1 MAGYNIKETQF
12 SLFSGLDEK
21 LTVGDVL
28 SYISNIDSQTESDDV
43 IYGTDP
49 DYEPVYNIKNSNTE
63 QLRYRRKLL
72 EQSTINFNVSKPPEN
87 ISSKGCDLYSQF
99 YDWLA
104 KEFQWTANFIT
115 SYQWKNRNTILS
127 ALAIIPL
134 KIYSEIHN
142 KDLRYNFN
150 YQIQNELSSSVV
162 RKAAGEL
169 INEMLQVEGGITGQ
183 VNNIIQS
190 IQGIMDISYDIL
202 QRQEAASGGTTRE
215 GGLESATQFKN
226 QIISTFKMKQ
236 HETVKLWGSSR
247 LTMTQK
253 LKFIFRQTSPENL
266 HLVYY
271 PLFKLILMATPFTY
285 TLGVDSSE
293 EDEITDKSVLS
304 GLTEIVPPVSLQYN
318 FGNGLFLNEYC
329 IISDLKYELYDY
341 KFADDRQ
348 SQIIPDKL
356 INKIIPTVQEVEVSL
371 DSILP
376 LAQYYRL
383 LKNKPYWRR
392 VGSPLGTKVNN
403 PVSDIFSQQGEQL

>member
-1 MAGYNIKETQF
+1 MGYNIKETQF

-28 SYISNIDSQTESDDV
+28 SYISKIDSQTKSDDV
-43 IYGTDP
+43 VYGTDP

-72 EQSTINFNVSKPPEN
+72 EQSTINFNVSKPGN
-87 ISSKGCDLYSQF
+87 ISSKGHDLYSQF
-99 YDWLA
+99 YDWLSTDF
-104 KEFQWTANFIT
+104 KWTANFIT
-115 SYQWKNRNTILS
+115 SYQWDNRNSILS
-127 ALAIIPL
+127 AFSEIPL

-150 YQIQNELSSSVV
+150 YQIQNELSNSVV

-169 INEMLQVEGGITGQ
+169 IGEMLQVEGGIAGQ

-190 IQGIMDISYDIL
+190 IQGIMDISYDVL
-202 QRQEAASGGTTRE
+202 QRQEASSGGTTKE

-285 TLGVDSSE
+285 TLGVDSTE

-341 KFADDRQ
+341 KFADERQ
-348 SQIIPDKL
+348 SQMIPAKL
-356 INKIIPTVQEVEVSL
+356 NSRIIPTVQEVEVSL

-383 LKNKPYWRR
+383 LKNKPQ
-392 VGSPLGTKVNN
+392 GLPKGISTNN
-403 PVSDIFSQQGEQL
+403 NNQISDILTQ

>member
-1 MAGYNIKETQF
+1 MAGYSIKEAQF
-12 SLFSGLDEK
+12 SLFSGLEEK
-21 LTVGDVL
+21 LTVGDIITYL
-28 SYISNIDSQTESDDV
+28 NNIKSYSIETNDI
-43 IYGTDP
+43 IFGTDP

-72 EQSTINFNVSKPPEN
+72 EQSTINFNVSQPGN
-87 ISSKGCDLYSQF
+87 ISSKGHDLYSQF
-99 YDWLA
+99 YDWLSTDF
-104 KEFQWTANFIT
+104 KWTANFIT
-115 SYQWKNRNTILS
+115 SYQWNNRNSILS
-127 ALAIIPL
+127 ALAENPL

-150 YQIQNELSSSVV
+150 YQIQNELSNSVV

-169 INEMLQVEGGITGQ
+169 IGEMLQVEGGMAGQ

-190 IQGIMDISYDIL
+190 IQDIMDISYDVL
-202 QRQEAASGGTTRE
+202 QRQEASSGGTTKE

-253 LKFIFRQTSPENL
+253 LKFIFRQTKPENL
-266 HLVYY
+266 YMVYY
-271 PLFKLILMATPFTY
+271 PLFTLILMATPFTY
-285 TLGVDSSE
+285 TLGVDSTE
-293 EDEITDKSVLS
+293 EDEITDKSILS

-348 SQIIPDKL
+348 NQVIPTKL
-356 INKIIPTVQEVEVSL
+356 NNRIIPTVQEVEVSL

-392 VGSPLGTKVNN
+392 VGSLMGSKVNN
-403 PVSDIFSQQGEQL
+403 QVSDILSQQGEQL

>member
-1 MAGYNIKETQF
+1 MAGYSIKEAQF
-12 SLFSGLDEK
+12 SLFSGLEEK
-21 LTVGDVL
+21 LTVGDIITYL
-28 SYISNIDSQTESDDV
+28 NSIKSYSIETNDI
-43 IYGTDP
+43 IFGTDP
-49 DYEPVYNIKNSNTE
+49 DYEPAHSIKTSNNE
-63 QLRYRRKLL
+63 SLQYRRKLL
-72 EQSTINFNVSKPPEN
+72 EQSTINFEVSDVGST
-87 ISSKGCDLYSQF
+87 SSKGHDLYSQF
-99 YDWLA
+99 YDWLS
-104 KEFQWTANFIT
+104 KNFQWTANFIT
-115 SYQWKNRNTILS
+115 SYQWNNRTTILKE
-127 ALAIIPL
+127 LTKNPL
-134 KIYSEIHN
+134 KLYSEIHN

-150 YQIQNELSSSVV
+150 YQIQNELSNSVV

-169 INEMLQVEGGITGQ
+169 ITEMLQVEGGIAGQ

-190 IQGIMDISYDIL
+190 IQGIMDISYDVL
-202 QRQEAASGGTTRE
+202 QRQEASSGGTTKE

-253 LKFIFRQTSPENL
+253 LKFIFRQTKPENL
-266 HLVYY
+266 YMVYY

-285 TLGVDSSE
+285 TLGVDSTE

-348 SQIIPDKL
+348 NQVIPTKL
-356 INKIIPTVQEVEVSL
+356 NNRIIPTVQEVEVSL

-383 LKNKPYWRR
+383 LKNKPQSSSRGGNY
-392 VGSPLGTKVNN
+392 NN
-403 PVSDIFSQQGEQL
+403 PISNILNQ

>member
-1 MAGYNIKETQF
+1 MGYNIKETQF

-28 SYISNIDSQTESDDV
+28 SYISKIDSQTKSDDV
-43 IYGTDP
+43 VYGTDP

-72 EQSTINFNVSKPPEN
+72 EQSTINFNVSKPGN
-87 ISSKGCDLYSQF
+87 ISSKGHDLYSQF
-99 YDWLA
+99 YDWLSTDF
-104 KEFQWTANFIT
+104 KWTANFIT
-115 SYQWKNRNTILS
+115 SYQWDNRNSILS
-127 ALAIIPL
+127 AFSEIPL

-150 YQIQNELSSSVV
+150 YQIQNELSNSVV

-169 INEMLQVEGGITGQ
+169 IGEMLQVEGGIAGQ

-190 IQGIMDISYDIL
+190 IQGIMDISYDVL
-202 QRQEAASGGTTRE
+202 QRQEASSGGTTKE

-285 TLGVDSSE
+285 TLGVDSTE

-341 KFADDRQ
+341 KFADERQ
-348 SQIIPDKL
+348 SQMIPAKL
-356 INKIIPTVQEVEVSL
+356 NSRIIPTVQEVEVSL

-383 LKNKPYWRR
+383 LKNKPQ
-392 VGSPLGTKVNN
+392 GLPMGISTNNNN
-403 PVSDIFSQQGEQL
+403 PLSNILSQ

>member
-1 MAGYNIKETQF
+1 MGYKIEETQF

-21 LTVGDVL
+21 LTVGEVL
-28 SYISNIDSQTESDDV
+28 NYISNIDSKSTSDDI

-72 EQSTINFNVSKPPEN
+72 EQSTINFNVSKPGN

-190 IQGIMDISYDIL
+190 IQKIMDISYDVL

>member
-12 SLFSGLDEK
+12 SLFSGLEEK
-21 LTVGDVL
+21 LTVGDIITYL
-28 SYISNIDSQTESDDV
+28 NSIKSYSIETNDI
-43 IYGTDP
+43 IFGTDP

-72 EQSTINFNVSKPPEN
+72 EQSTINFNVSQPGN
-87 ISSKGCDLYSQF
+87 ISSKGHDLYSQF
-99 YDWLA
+99 YDWLSTDF
-104 KEFQWTANFIT
+104 EWTANFIT
-115 SYQWKNRNTILS
+115 SYQWNNRNSILS
-127 ALAIIPL
+127 ALAENPL

-150 YQIQNELSSSVV
+150 YQIQNELSNSVV

-169 INEMLQVEGGITGQ
+169 IGEMLQVEGGMAGQ
-183 VNNIIQS
+183 VNNIIRS

-202 QRQEAASGGTTRE
+202 QRQEASSGGTTKE

-266 HLVYY
+266 YLVYY
-271 PLFKLILMATPFTY
+271 PLFTLILMATPFTY
-285 TLGVDSSE
+285 TLGVDSTE

-348 SQIIPDKL
+348 NQVIPTKL
-356 INKIIPTVQEVEVSL
+356 NNRIIPTVQEVEVSL

-383 LKNKPYWRR
+383 LKNKPDWRR

-403 PVSDIFSQQGEQL
+403 PLSNILS

>member
-1 MAGYNIKETQF
+1 MAGYSIKEAQF
-12 SLFSGLDEK
+12 SLFSGLEEK
-21 LTVGDVL
+21 LTVGDIITYL
-28 SYISNIDSQTESDDV
+28 NNIKSYSIETNDI
-43 IYGTDP
+43 IFGTDP

-72 EQSTINFNVSKPPEN
+72 EQSTINFNVSQPGN
-87 ISSKGCDLYSQF
+87 ISSKGHDLYSQF
-99 YDWLA
+99 YDWLSTDF
-104 KEFQWTANFIT
+104 EWTANFIT
-115 SYQWKNRNTILS
+115 SYQWNNRNSILS
-127 ALAIIPL
+127 ALAENPL

-150 YQIQNELSSSVV
+150 YQIQNELSNSVV

-169 INEMLQVEGGITGQ
+169 IGEMLQVEGGMAGQ

-202 QRQEAASGGTTRE
+202 QRQEASSGGTTKE

-266 HLVYY
+266 YLVYY
-271 PLFKLILMATPFTY
+271 PLFTLILMATPFTY
-285 TLGVDSSE
+285 TLGVDSTE

-348 SQIIPDKL
+348 NQVIPTKL
-356 INKIIPTVQEVEVSL
+356 NNRIIPTVQEVEVSL

-383 LKNKPYWRR
+383 LKNKPDWRR